1 MEKSLANSNRL
12 DTRRYIDT
20 PEGIAINISVAG
32 PVTRS
37 LAFVIDFFIRAVMY
51 IILSLIFST
60 MGNFG
65 MGLLLIAIF
74 LIEWFYPVLFE
85 VLSSGA
91 TPGKK
96 SMGLEVIHDDGT
108 PVGWNASMVRNLL
121 RTVDFLPLFYG
132 FGLISVLLS
141 KDFKRMGDI
150 VAGTLVVYKQN
161 KIKTPVTSE
170 LEAVSTTYSLDPEEQ
185 QAILGFSERSH
196 FMSEERINELAT
208 LTGPLVSDQ
217 NPSGNYLLG
226 IAKWIAGR
234 KS

>member
-1 MEKSLANSNRL
+1 MGKSLADTNRL
-12 DTRRYIDT
+12 DTRRYINT

-37 LAFVIDFFIRAVMY
+37 LAWVIDLLIRAVIY

-65 MGLLLIAIF
+65 MGLLLIIIF
-74 LIEWFYPVLFE
+74 LMEWFYPVLFE

-96 SMGLEVIHDDGT
+96 SLGLEVVHDDGT

-150 VAGTLVVYKQN
+150 VAGTLVVYKQ
-161 KIKTPVTSE
+161 KHTKAPVANE
-170 LEAVSTTYSLDPEEQ
+170 LEAVSPNYSLEPEEQ
-185 QAILGFSERSH
+185 QAILGFSERSQ

-208 LTGPLVSDQ
+208 LTEPLVSNQ
-217 NPSGNYLLG
+217 NPPGNYLLG
-226 IAKWIAGR
+226 IANWIAGR
-234 KS
+234 RS